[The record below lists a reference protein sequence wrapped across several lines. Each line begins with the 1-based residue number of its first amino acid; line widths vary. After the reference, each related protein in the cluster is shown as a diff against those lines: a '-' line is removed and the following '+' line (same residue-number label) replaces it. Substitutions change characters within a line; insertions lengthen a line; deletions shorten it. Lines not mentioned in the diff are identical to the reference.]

1 MVFKKLLNSL
11 IFTGF
16 SFLIIGCSA
25 TNEQLNEDLVN
36 QKKIYEKEQITPI
49 LINEINQIILAI
61 KQNNLALL
69 NGKYIHPINGYYDV
83 TKFQNK
89 NIFEIKKSIS
99 EVDNNIDFFEIKT
112 EKATF
117 NCSPLDDSLYGWDKE
132 GVFLNPQTTP
142 YITKIMEEANLKQAN
157 SYKIEE
163 IEKAD
168 FIEQTSYEVIISY
181 NMIFY
186 ITKLENNWYITLI
199 DNTTT
204 DCSR

>member
-1 MVFKKLLNSL
+1 MVFKKFLNFL
-11 IFTGF
+11 IFISF
-16 SFLIIGCSA
+16 SFLITACSIN
-25 TNEQLNEDLVN
+25 NEQLNEDMVN
-36 QKKIYEKEQITPI
+36 QKKVYEKEQITAG

-69 NGKYIHPINGYYDV
+69 NAKYIHPINGYYDV

-99 EVDNNIDFFEIKT
+99 EVDNNVDFFEIKN
-112 EKATF
+112 EKVTF
-117 NCSPLDDSLYGWDKE
+117 NCSPFDDSLYGWDKE
-132 GVFLNPQTTP
+132 GVFLSPETTP

-163 IEKAD
+163 IDKVD
-168 FIEQTSYEVIISY
+168 FIEQTSYKVTIPY
-181 NMIFY
+181 NIIFY

-199 DNTTT
+199 DNVTT

>member
-1 MVFKKLLNSL
+1 MVFKRLLNSL
-11 IFTGF
+11 IFIGF

-99 EVDNNIDFFEIKT
+99 
-112 EKATF
+112 
-117 NCSPLDDSLYGWDKE
+117 
-132 GVFLNPQTTP
+132 
-142 YITKIMEEANLKQAN
+142 KIMEEANLKQAN